1 MKTGI
6 TTDVGEITSQL
17 WKDSQLKISVL
28 MQRLFLLDARPV
40 YSAKNWDH
48 SLYQIASPV
57 SLQEV
62 QFVYLKMAELL
73 LSPVRLS
80 MKFYVSYN

>member
-1 MKTGI
+1 M
-6 TTDVGEITSQL
+6 L
-17 WKDSQLKISVL
+17 
-28 MQRLFLLDARPV
+28 ARFIME
-40 YSAKNWDH
+40 KNLDH

-57 SLQEV
+57 SIQV

-73 LSPVRLS
+73 LSPVRLL

>member
-1 MKTGI
+1 MKSGI
-6 TTDVGEITSQL
+6 TTDVGETTSQL

-28 MQRLFLLDARPV
+28 MQCLFLLDARPV
-40 YSAKNWDH
+40 YSAKIWDH

-57 SLQEV
+57 SIQV
-62 QFVYLKMAELL
+62 QFVYLKMAEMLH
-73 LSPVRLS
+73 SPVRLL

>member
-6 TTDVGEITSQL
+6 TTDVGETTSQL

-57 SLQEV
+57 SLQV

-73 LSPVRLS
+73 LSPVRLL